1 MELTELVRKAQSGD
15 QEAMSELYQQTCQ
28 RVYALALRLTSDPD
42 RAMDAVQE
50 SYLSALQN
58 LDKLQKPEAFLHWM
72 FQITANCCRKFHN
85 REKRYVSPEQ
95 GEEENS
101 YFDSIP
107 DPDEKIL
114 PEAAADS
121 GETRRLVLELVDRL
135 PPEQR
140 ECVVLY
146 YFSECSVEEISRL
159 QACTENTVK
168 SRLNYARKKLKE
180 GVLALEARD
189 GIRLHSFAPIGLL
202 LACTGEELPAAASF
216 LHIWQNV
223 AAGLGTAG
231 AAAASTAA
239 AAASA
244 GEAAGTGTAAAGT
257 GAAAS
262 GGHTAAGAAAKGV
275 AGALKMKVAAGL
287 AAGAVLAGGA
297 GIVLS
302 QSPAVTFSDPAFEQ
316 NIRVLLDIPSGT
328 IREDDLEEIYT
339 LSICGD
345 GMSIY
350 SYEAEEGTGPVSS
363 LEDLSLFP
371 DLWQVIYQISD
382 EGALLETLPVSEN
395 ILSISVNVNDVEGP
409 GVSDLSFL
417 DKLPQLKRLG
427 AHLAPGVDLTPA
439 EQKTTLM
446 SLGLILEGSDTL
458 DISQLTNL
466 RLLDFWGPEDIEIA
480 LGTSNDLPELQILYL
495 PGGSRLTS
503 SLDVLY
509 HMPALEFLNLNA
521 AADTDLTPLGQ
532 LKHLRAAILDYN
544 GRPVD
549 LTPLAQCPNLE
560 VCSTYALPEGSIVPP
575 GLPME
580 IGSHERSFDIYDEV
594 LEEVNQA
601 IWPTN

>member
-58 LDKLQKPEAFLHWM
+58 LDKLQKPEAFLHWI

-95 GEEENS
+95 GEEES
-101 YFDSIP
+101 DYFASIP
-107 DPDEKIL
+107 DPNEKIL

-395 ILSISVNVNDVEGP
+395 ILLISVNVNDVEGP

>member
-28 RVYALALRLTSDPD
+28 RVYALALRLTGDPD

-58 LDKLQKPEAFLHWM
+58 LDKLQKPEAFLHWI

-95 GEEENS
+95 GEEES
-101 YFDSIP
+101 DYFASIP
-107 DPDEKIL
+107 DPNEKIL

-395 ILSISVNVNDVEGP
+395 ILLISVNVNDVEGP

>member
-1 MELTELVRKAQSGD
+1 MELTELVRKAQGGD
-15 QEAMSELYQQTCQ
+15 QEAMSQLYQQTCQ

-58 LDKLQKPEAFLHWM
+58 LDKLQKPEAFLHWI

-95 GEEENS
+95 GEEES
-101 YFDSIP
+101 DYFASIP
-107 DPDEKIL
+107 DPNEKIL